1 MRPNRKLHGTART
14 TSMTEFAAAVAS
26 RSFMPVSISAS
37 CTWHAARGM
46 QHATHTWHA
55 AYNAHGAMQRTR
67 GIAVSTEESVP
78 CLRCAAHRKV
88 CTARSFAA
96 WCTRWHSR
104 VRKGTQ
110 GYHRLP
116 SGTNSTVRTH
126 CVAQRGQGV
135 RRARVGVERRI
146 GQGQPALLQSAHAVR
161 SVYRLVIHRPTPIH
175 PPCVR
180 GAKTD
185 AKYGSL
191 DVRVGSMRDG
201 HGIPLS
207 RHGIPLSRHGI
218 PLSRHGIAGSGQA
231 SYRKQGA
238 YAQIEHVA
246 VRVHCVRLDL
256 RSPALLPCT
265 PKPALHS

>member
-135 RRARVGVERRI
+135 RRARVGVERCI
-146 GQGQPALLQSAHAVR
+146 GQGQPALLQSA
-161 SVYRLVIHRPTPIH
+161 
-175 PPCVR
+175 
-180 GAKTD
+180 D
-185 AKYGSL
+185 AAGRCIGS
-191 DVRVGSMRDG
+191 
-201 HGIPLS
+201 
-207 RHGIPLSRHGI
+207 
-218 PLSRHGIAGSGQA
+218 
-231 SYRKQGA
+231 
-238 YAQIEHVA
+238 
-246 VRVHCVRLDL
+246 
-256 RSPALLPCT
+256 
-265 PKPALHS
+265 